1 MFCKGGENMPRKTF
15 RKVITSD
22 EILKQV
28 NPKNKK
34 LMERFLKNYST
45 KRSPQ
50 TIIGYRS
57 DLNIFWAWNY
67 LQNEDKDFLKI
78 KKIDL
83 MDFFDYGVLELKW
96 ASQRYSRIHSCLSSF
111 STWIERTYDED
122 EIGNFRNLLPY
133 IDKPVKSAIR
143 PKTVLSDEQI
153 DTLFKELDKQ
163 GRHQEQCL
171 LSLAISSGAR
181 VSELARFTLDL
192 IDENNTAFDGLFLE
206 TTREIQTKGRGVN
219 GKMLIKYII
228 KDKFLPYYKKWL
240 VKREEFLKEVN
251 VENDSLFI
259 VLSGVNKGSPASSD
273 NLKSWIGSWSK
284 ILNVDIHPHCLRH
297 YNITEYKRLGIE
309 DDLIVALTGWA
320 EGSGH
325 TMISVYNDL
334 TAKDRKWKGL
344 DKLRDALEKDTNNT
358 NSTDN
363 INNVQTTQVEA

>member
-1 MFCKGGENMPRKTF
+1 MGRKTF
-15 RKVITSD
+15 RKIIVNS
-22 EILKQV
+22 EILDNM
-28 NPKNKK
+28 NPNNKK
-34 LMERFLKNYST
+34 LMERYLKNYST
-45 KRSPQ
+45 KRSPK
-50 TIIGYRS
+50 TIVGYRS

-67 LQNEDKDFLKI
+67 LQNDDKDFLKI

-96 ASQRYSRIHSCLSSF
+96 SSQRFARCHSCLSSF

-133 IDKPVKSAIR
+133 IDKPTKSSVR
-143 PKTVLSDEQI
+143 PKTVLTTEQI
-153 DTLFKELDKQ
+153 DTLFEELDKQ
-163 GRHQEQCL
+163 GRIQEQCL
-171 LSLAISSGAR
+171 LALAISSGAR

-219 GKMLIKYII
+219 GKMLIKYIL

-240 VKREEFLKEVN
+240 IKREDFLKEAN

-259 VLSGVNKGSPASSD
+259 VLNGINKGNPASAD
-273 NLKSWIGSWSK
+273 NLKAWIGSWSK
-284 ILNVDIHPHCLRH
+284 ILNIDVYPHALRH
-297 YNITEYKRLGIE
+297 RQITEFKRMGLE

-344 DKLRDALEKDTNNT
+344 DKLKASLENEK
-358 NSTDN
+358 
-363 INNVQTTQVEA
+363 

>member
-1 MFCKGGENMPRKTF
+1 MPRKTF
-15 RKVITSD
+15 RKIITSD
-22 EILKQV
+22 ELIEQI

-34 LMERFLKNYST
+34 LMDRFLKNYST
-45 KRSPQ
+45 KRSPK
-50 TIIGYRS
+50 TIIAYKS
-57 DLNIFWAWNY
+57 DLLIFFVWY
-67 LQNEDKDFLKI
+67 LLYCENKDFIKI

-133 IDKPVKSAIR
+133 IDKPVKSAVR

-153 DTLFKELDKQ
+153 NTLFEELGKQ
-163 GRHQEQCL
+163 NRVQEQCL
-171 LSLAISSGAR
+171 LSLAINSGAR

-219 GKMLIKYII
+219 GKMLIKYIL

-240 VKREEFLKEVN
+240 VKREEFLKEN
-251 VENDSLFI
+251 NIENDSVF
-259 VLSGVNKGSPASSD
+259 VVMSGVNKGSPASAD
-273 NLKSWIGSWSK
+273 NLKAWIGSWSK
-284 ILNVDIHPHCLRH
+284 ILNVDMYPHALRH
-297 YNITEYKRLGIE
+297 RQITEFKRMGIE

-344 DKLRDALEKDTNNT
+344 DKLKAVLEQETNA
-358 NSTDN
+358 DN
-363 INNVQTTQVEA
+363 INNISATQ

>member
-1 MFCKGGENMPRKTF
+1 MGRKTF
-15 RKVITSD
+15 RKVITSP
-22 EILKQV
+22 EILENM
-28 NPKNKK
+28 NPNNKN

-45 KRSPQ
+45 KRSPK

-78 KKIDL
+78 KKIDF

-96 ASQRYSRIHSCLSSF
+96 ASQRFARIHSCLSSF

-122 EIGNFRNLLPY
+122 EIGNFRNLLHY
-133 IDKPVKSAIR
+133 IDKPTKSAIR
-143 PKTVLSDEQI
+143 PKTVLSTEQI
-153 DTLFKELDKQ
+153 NTLFEELEKQ
-163 GRHQEQCL
+163 KRTQEQCL
-171 LSLAISSGAR
+171 LALAVYSGAR

-219 GKMLIKYII
+219 GKMLIKYIL

-240 VKREEFLKEVN
+240 VEREGFLKSINAES
-251 VENDSLFI
+251 DSLF
-259 VLSGVNKGSPASSD
+259 VMLNGVNKGKPASSD
-273 NLKSWIGSWSK
+273 NLKAWISSWSK
-284 ILNVDIHPHCLRH
+284 ILNVDVFPHCLRH
-297 YNITEYKRLGIE
+297 RNVTEYKRLGIE
-309 DDLIVALTGWA
+309 DDLIIALTGWA

-325 TMISVYNDL
+325 AMISVYNDL

-344 DKLRDALEKDTNNT
+344 DKLKTALEQDEMVQKTQQVEEKIEEEKEAAK
-358 NSTDN
+358 NST
-363 INNVQTTQVEA
+363 

>member
-1 MFCKGGENMPRKTF
+1 MARKTF
-15 RKVITSD
+15 RKIITSP
-22 EILKQV
+22 ELIEQI
-28 NPKNKK
+28 NPENKK

-45 KRSPQ
+45 KCSPK
-50 TIIGYRS
+50 TVIGYKS
-57 DLNIFWAWNY
+57 DLSIFFVWNY
-67 LQNEDKDFLKI
+67 LQNEDKNFLKV
-78 KKIDL
+78 KKIDF

-122 EIGNFRNLLPY
+122 EIGNFRNLLPF
-133 IDKPVKSAIR
+133 IDKPTKSAVR
-143 PKTVLSDEQI
+143 PKTVLSTKQI
-153 DTLFKELDKQ
+153 DTLFKELEKQ
-163 GRHQEQCL
+163 NRVQEQCL
-171 LSLAISSGAR
+171 LALAISSGAR

-192 IDENNTAFDGLFLE
+192 IDENNTAFDGLFIE

-219 GKMLIKYII
+219 GKMLIKYIL

-240 VKREEFLKEVN
+240 VKRDEFLKENN
-251 VENDSLFI
+251 VESDSLFI
-259 VLSGVNKGSPASSD
+259 VINGVNKGNPASAD

-284 ILNVDIHPHCLRH
+284 ILNVDVYPHCLRH
-297 YNITEYKRLGIE
+297 LQITEFKRMGLE

-344 DKLRDALEKDTNNT
+344 DKLKTALEQDKVNQENENKLEKENKENENQKENT
-358 NSTDN
+358 
-363 INNVQTTQVEA
+363 

>member
-1 MFCKGGENMPRKTF
+1 MGRKTF
-15 RKVITSD
+15 RKIIVNS
-22 EILKQV
+22 EILDNM
-28 NPKNKK
+28 NPNNKK
-34 LMERFLKNYST
+34 LMERYLKNYST
-45 KRSPQ
+45 KRSPK
-50 TIIGYRS
+50 TIVGYRS

-67 LQNEDKDFLKI
+67 LQNDDKDFLKI

-96 ASQRYSRIHSCLSSF
+96 SSQRFARCHSCLSSF

-133 IDKPVKSAIR
+133 IDKPTKSSVR
-143 PKTVLSDEQI
+143 PKTVLTTEQI
-153 DTLFKELDKQ
+153 DTLFEELDKQ
-163 GRHQEQCL
+163 GRIQEQCL
-171 LSLAISSGAR
+171 LALAISSGAR

-219 GKMLIKYII
+219 GKMLIKYIL

-240 VKREEFLKEVN
+240 IKREDFLKEAN

-259 VLSGVNKGSPASSD
+259 VLNGINKGNPASAD
-273 NLKSWIGSWSK
+273 NLKAWIGSWSK
-284 ILNVDIHPHCLRH
+284 ILNIDVYPHALRH
-297 YNITEYKRLGIE
+297 RQITEFKRMGLE

-334 TAKDRKWKGL
+334 TAKDRKWNGL
-344 DKLRDALEKDTNNT
+344 DKLKASLENEK
-358 NSTDN
+358 
-363 INNVQTTQVEA
+363 